1 MIWETLSLTP
11 SFAFSIYSTKSRSD
25 HKNCWFQMNF
35 VWVEPWS
42 FRACH
47 GQFAGSPPS
56 SSSSGSSATMPW
68 GSTSPSPSSRWSRI
82 LTQGG
87 QQDDLN
93 QIVSRWA
100 TAQAPRCGLCKT
112 ILQYLGVPRIEL
124 WSLVLSST
132 AMSSS
137 RCLLPFAEETL
148 TQELRCLGGDWPKCM
163 VRRRCL
169 DTGFD

>member
-1 MIWETLSLTP
+1 
-11 SFAFSIYSTKSRSD
+11 
-25 HKNCWFQMNF
+25 MNF

-42 FRACH
+42 FRAYH

-56 SSSSGSSATMPW
+56 SSSSGSSATTPW

-87 QQDDLN
+87 HPDDLN
-93 QIVSRWA
+93 QTVSRWA

-137 RCLLPFAEETL
+137 RCILPQEAATSKTQVPGGRMAEMYGTKKVLGYRFAYDQWQIVLCGIFVSCTDIFNKNSVLDKRYTTL
-148 TQELRCLGGDWPKCM
+148 
-163 VRRRCL
+163 
-169 DTGFD
+169 